1 MDGCLEVQRIRDH
14 FAHGATTLP
23 AIELAAMMRLNSLR
37 AARTGFDRF
46 ADAFFIDIATNANDH
61 ANHLQ
66 QLRMIVKNDSQLQ
79 LNKPG
84 ARNGWLRSQPI
95 GKVRS

>member
-1 MDGCLEVQRIRDH
+1 MV
-14 FAHGATTLP
+14 
-23 AIELAAMMRLNSLR
+23 SLYSFR

-46 ADAFFIDIATNANDH
+46 ADAFFIDIAANANDH

-79 LNKPG
+79 LNDIG
-84 ARNGWLRSQPI
+84 ARNGWLRCQPV
-95 GKVRS
+95 GKVGA